1 MRKEVIRENDYEQ
14 KERPNSRKAQFFDI
28 FRHRFVEVLK
38 ISILQAVFNLP
49 LIAVMV
55 LFWLFTLSAT
65 NLNSLM
71 TVFLFSALGLFI
83 SIISI
88 FIGMTGSFY
97 CFKKII
103 YAEGEYAS
111 TSFFTGLISEWKKG
125 ALVGLI
131 AGLSVAITL
140 IGSFFCYYYLSSYN
154 SAVAGFG
161 IAILVTQSL
170 VVLIISY
177 YSVAQLVIYE
187 NSFKAILKNSF
198 IFALM
203 RFQYNLPIFIIH
215 PGILIALM
223 VIMQLTMYI
232 GIVLLFLFAAFGHL
246 LWMLNALSGFD
257 KFINKDNY
265 PDYYRKGLRKE
276 A

>member
-1 MRKEVIRENDYEQ
+1 MKKEVIRESDYQ
-14 KERPNSRKAQFFDI
+14 QNERPETRRAQFFDI

-55 LFWLFTLSAT
+55 LFWLFMLAAT

-71 TVFLFSALGLFI
+71 TVFLFTALGLFI
-83 SIISI
+83 SIISV

-111 TSFFTGLISEWKKG
+111 SSFFTGLISEWKKG
-125 ALVGLI
+125 ALVGII
-131 AGLSVAITL
+131 AGLSVAAAV
-140 IGSFFCYYYLSSYN
+140 IGSFFCIYYLSSYN
-154 SAVAGFG
+154 TIVAGFG
-161 IAILVTQSL
+161 IAILSIQAL
-170 VVLIISY
+170 VVLILSY
-177 YSVAQLVIYE
+177 YSIAQLVIYE
-187 NSFKAILKNSF
+187 NTFKAILKNSF

-203 RFQYNLPIFIIH
+203 RFQYNLPLFIIH
-215 PGILIALM
+215 PGVFIVLIA
-223 VIMQLTMYI
+223 VMQLTMYI
-232 GIVLLFLFAAFGHL
+232 GVVLLFLFVGFGHL
-246 LWMLNALSGFD
+246 IWMLNCLSGFD